1 MTDPRPADTPNDA
14 ADPKK
19 LNFYITSAHP
29 CNYLPGRQASS
40 LIADLRVRITTPIYA
55 ALINHGFR
63 RSGDYVY
70 RPHCQACDACV
81 PVRVPVAL
89 FQPQRS
95 QKRTWRRNQ
104 DLHVRRVECAYHAE
118 HFLLYQR
125 YVRSR
130 HNGTGMDQC
139 GPDHY
144 MEFIGSAGIDTVLY
158 EFRHGDAL
166 LAVAV
171 VDQLPQGLSAVY
183 TFYEA
188 DDAQLAKRSL
198 GTFGVLRLI
207 EECRTRDLPWL
218 YLGYWIANSEK
229 MAYKNRFQPLHAY
242 REGHWG
248 RLPPDGAAAGDKA

>member
-1 MTDPRPADTPNDA
+1 MTDPRPADAPNDA

-89 FQPQRS
+89 FQPKRS
-95 QKRTWRRNQ
+95 QKRTWQRNQ
-104 DLHVRRVECAYHAE
+104 DLHVRRVDCAYHAE

-183 TFYEA
+183 TFFEPDQKA
-188 DDAQLAKRSL
+188 RSL
-198 GTFGVLRLI
+198 GVYAVLWQIYEAQRVG
-207 EECRTRDLPWL
+207 LPWL
-218 YLGYWIANSEK
+218 YLGYWIKDCRK
-229 MAYKNRFQPLHAY
+229 MSYKDQY
-242 REGHWG
+242 RPQEMYRNGQWIRG
-248 RLPPDGAAAGDKA
+248 SV

>member
-130 HNGTGMDQC
+130 HNGTGMAQC

-183 TFYEA
+183 TFFEPDQEA
-188 DDAQLAKRSL
+188 RSL
-198 GTFGVLRLI
+198 GVYAVLWQIYEAQRLG
-207 EECRTRDLPWL
+207 LPWL
-218 YLGYWIANSEK
+218 YLGYWIKDCRK
-229 MAYKNRFQPLHAY
+229 MSYKDQYRPLEMH
-242 REGHWG
+242 RNGQWIRG
-248 RLPPDGAAAGDKA
+248 SV

>member
-130 HNGTGMDQC
+130 HHGTGMDQC

-183 TFYEA
+183 TFFEPS
-188 DDAQLAKRSL
+188 QESRSL
-198 GTFGVLRLI
+198 GVYAVLWQIYEAQRLG
-207 EECRTRDLPWL
+207 LPWL
-218 YLGYWIANSEK
+218 YLGYWIKDCRK
-229 MAYKNRFQPLHAY
+229 MSYKDQYRPLEMH
-242 REGHWG
+242 RNGQWIRG
-248 RLPPDGAAAGDKA
+248 SV

>member
-14 ADPKK
+14 ADPQK

-89 FQPQRS
+89 FQPKRS

-171 VDQLPQGLSAVY
+171 VDHLPQGLSAVY
-183 TFYEA
+183 TFFEPGQEA
-188 DDAQLAKRSL
+188 RSL
-198 GTFGVLRLI
+198 GVYAVLWQIYEAQRLG
-207 EECRTRDLPWL
+207 LPWL
-218 YLGYWIANSEK
+218 YLGYWIKDCRK
-229 MAYKNRFQPLHAY
+229 MSYKDQYRPLEMH
-242 REGHWG
+242 RNGQWIRG
-248 RLPPDGAAAGDKA
+248 SV